1 MFCSGE
7 SGILL
12 ARVLTTALSL
22 AFARGTDVVGYVTEG
37 PGLSAYALE
46 DGTVYRTY
54 VTTARGLEPAMAY
67 YALLTAR
74 QKAAM
79 SATRGRCGCGAT
91 TSTGRASEIQ
101 RSTGYGPGAA
111 ADSSSR
117 DIPCLRSE
125 RSSDGKTRRVGL
137 SEAVASLVQP
147 CRV

>member
-46 DGTVYRTY
+46 DGTVYGTY
-54 VTTARGLEPAMAY
+54 VTTARGLEPARPTTHCLA
-67 YALLTAR
+67 AR

-79 SATRGRCGCGAT
+79 RATRGRCGCGAT

-101 RSTGYGPGAA
+101 RAPLATDLALLPTPLQG
-111 ADSSSR
+111 
-117 DIPCLRSE
+117 
-125 RSSDGKTRRVGL
+125 TF
-137 SEAVASLVQP
+137 LV
-147 CRV
+147 